1 MIRRKAKVLKRI
13 RDYFDSTGAIEVL
26 TDILQE
32 YPNLDSNIYPLSLK
46 ITTSGGEAKDVFLH
60 TSPELQ
66 MKKLLAK
73 YKTDIYQI
81 TKVFRNFEGS
91 KKHTI
96 EFTMLEWY
104 RVGYNLEDLMD
115 DTQNLFIE
123 AAIAVN
129 KIPKISFNGKTF
141 DFRQVEKI
149 TVEEAFYK
157 YSGVYPDD
165 YEKMAQLIKS
175 NEKGI
180 KELSYEEAFYYIYA
194 FLVEPNLG
202 KEKLTFIYDYPP
214 QFAAMAKIENG
225 RGKRFEAYIDGL
237 ELVNGYYELNDPKEQ
252 LKRLEEDAL
261 KKKQETGRKYQ
272 IDLEFIESLK
282 SMPEASGA
290 SLGIDRLFM
299 VLFDKKDIKQVQN

>member
-123 AAIAVN
+123 SAIAVN

-149 TVEEAFYK
+149 TVNEAFYK
-157 YSGVYPDD
+157 YARVYPDD

-194 FLVEPNLG
+194 FYVEPNLG

>member
-13 RDYFDSTGAIEVL
+13 RDYFDSTGAVEVL

-46 ITTSGGEAKDVFLH
+46 ITTSGGEEKDVFLH

-104 RVGYNLEDLMD
+104 RVGYNLEDLID
-115 DTQNLFIE
+115 DTQNIFIE

-149 TVEEAFYK
+149 TVNEAFYK
-157 YSGVYPDD
+157 YAGVYPDD
-165 YEKMAQLIKS
+165 YEKMIQLIKS

-194 FLVEPNLG
+194 FYVEPNLG

-225 RGKRFEAYIDGL
+225 RGKRFEAYVDGL
-237 ELVNGYYELNDPKEQ
+237 ELVNVYYELNDPQEQ

-261 KKKQETGRKYQ
+261 KKKKETGRKYH

-282 SMPEASGA
+282 FMPEASGA